1 MAAGSPRIIFR
12 CPPLLLAA
20 IDAEIA
26 RTNRNVKVEPFNRS
40 TWVLA
45 AISQK
50 LAHAARSR
58 KTKRKKNI
66 VIHESQDVGQ
76 SSQ

>member
-12 CPPLLLAA
+12 CPPLLLHA

-45 AISQK
+45 AISAK
-50 LAHAARSR
+50 LAHAERSR
-58 KTKRKKNI
+58 KKRRAKKI
-66 VIHESQDVGQ
+66 IIHGEHAA
-76 SSQ
+76 